1 MTWVRTAA
9 SRRWTLMT
17 SVAVFGLVLTTT
29 ASAQDKATEIPL
41 TIENNRFSPA
51 EIKVPAGKPFTLVVT
66 NKDGKPEEFES
77 KELRI
82 EKVIPAGKTAN
93 IRVRALKPGSYP
105 FFGEFN
111 PKTAQGRIIAE

>member
-1 MTWVRTAA
+1 
-9 SRRWTLMT
+9 MT